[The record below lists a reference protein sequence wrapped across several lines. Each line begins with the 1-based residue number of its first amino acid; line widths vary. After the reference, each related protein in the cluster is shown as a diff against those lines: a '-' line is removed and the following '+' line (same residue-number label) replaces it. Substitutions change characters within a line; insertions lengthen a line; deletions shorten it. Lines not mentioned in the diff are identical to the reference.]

1 MGPQLKANLCGKL
14 RDFETNIISKRSV
27 VEHWFRDMFS
37 KYKPPFY
44 SSVDLRNACFKI
56 APVDTNLFP
65 AGFNNIGEDDRRA
78 TVQAF
83 MSAVERHCPHAE
95 TVLIIPENHTRN
107 LYYHQHIG
115 HLHALLSN
123 VGLKAIIGS
132 HEDSLCNLKE
142 IIFKNL
148 EGLPTSVPIQ
158 KVHFEKNSLYVD
170 GRKPDLVLFN
180 NDFSSGIPSE
190 YRNLANGQTL
200 VPSLDASWA
209 VRKKSSHFKL
219 YEETARE
226 FANIFDFDDWFIN
239 PINRR
244 CADIS
249 FREKKGEECLVK
261 NVEDVLNEIKKKYSE
276 YGIKKKPFV
285 VIKANSGTYGMSVMT
300 IRESSEI
307 YRLNNKQRK
316 KMSTSKEGIN
326 VEDVLIQEG
335 VYSFETVIDYDVE
348 SVAEPVVYLVDKY
361 VIGGFYRIHSEK
373 GLDENL
379 NTPGMRFF
387 PIAFEDSCQLPAS
400 SNDPDSITNR
410 LYFYG
415 VIARLATLAAA
426 REMQK

>member
-1 MGPQLKANLCGKL
+1 M
-14 RDFETNIISKRSV
+14 
-27 VEHWFRDMFS
+27 
-37 KYKPPFY
+37 
-44 SSVDLRNACFKI
+44 
-56 APVDTNLFP
+56 
-65 AGFNNIGEDDRRA
+65 
-78 TVQAF
+78 
-83 MSAVERHCPHAE
+83 
-95 TVLIIPENHTRN
+95 
-107 LYYHQHIG
+107 
-115 HLHALLSN
+115 
-123 VGLKAIIGS
+123 
-132 HEDSLCNLKE
+132 KE
-142 IIFKNL
+142 IVFKNL
-148 EGLPTSVPIQ
+148 EGLPTSVPIK

-180 NDFSSGIPSE
+180 NDFSSGIPDE
-190 YRNLANGQTL
+190 YRDLADSQTL

-209 VRKKSSHFKL
+209 IRKKSSHFKL
-219 YEETARE
+219 YEETAKE
-226 FANIFDFDDWFIN
+226 FTKIFDFDDWFIN

-244 CADIS
+244 CSDIN
-249 FREKKGEECLVK
+249 FKEKKGEECLVK
-261 NVEDVLNEIKKKYSE
+261 NVEEVLNEIKKKYTE

-316 KMSTSKEGIN
+316 KMSKSKEGIT
-326 VEDVLIQEG
+326 VKDVLIQEG
-335 VYSFETVIDYDVE
+335 VYSFETVVDYNVE

-361 VIGGFYRIHSEK
+361 VVGGFYRIHSEK

-379 NTPGMRFF
+379 NTPGMKFF

-400 SNDPDSITNR
+400 SSDPDSITNR